1 MILYIPFY
9 NSLQRIAQCTRR
21 GGPDK
26 LQMDRFT
33 EALYDEDAGMTFP
46 ALTGQRKQSVQDA
59 EILFSEGVERFMK
72 RKGYKYE
79 EKFVRIIRNWRRA
92 CIVIFLFA
100 SVQSSIMTSLTYCWM
115 SSCPGTRSPTTS
127 VCLKLLGKKYC
138 TAVM

>member
-9 NSLQRIAQCTRR
+9 NSLQRMAQCTRR

-59 EILFSEGVERFMK
+59 EILFSEGVEGFMK

-79 EKFVRIIRNWRRA
+79 EKFVQIIRNWRRA
-92 CIVIFLFA
+92 CDQCGL
-100 SVQSSIMTSLTYCWM
+100 SSRQRSKFNYDLLNLLLDELMPWHKDSYNFSLLEI
-115 SSCPGTRSPTTS
+115 TR
-127 VCLKLLGKKYC
+127 
-138 TAVM
+138 

>member
-1 MILYIPFY
+1 M
-9 NSLQRIAQCTRR
+9 
-21 GGPDK
+21 
-26 LQMDRFT
+26 QMDRFT

-92 CIVIFLFA
+92 CDQCGL
-100 SVQSSIMTSLTYCWM
+100 SSRQRSKFNYDLLNLLLDELMPWYKDSYDFSLLEV
-115 SSCPGTRSPTTS
+115 TR
-127 VCLKLLGKKYC
+127 
-138 TAVM
+138 